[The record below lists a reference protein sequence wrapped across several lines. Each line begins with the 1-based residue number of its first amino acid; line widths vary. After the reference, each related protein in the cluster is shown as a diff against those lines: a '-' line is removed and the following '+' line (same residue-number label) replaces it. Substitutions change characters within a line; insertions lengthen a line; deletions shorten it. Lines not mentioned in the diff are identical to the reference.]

1 MSDEVLVEESP
12 IGGRGVFARKDFE
25 VGETILTID
34 DTHAIN
40 DASLVPPEEK
50 DHLDYLANGK
60 IVLMQSPEVYI
71 NHSCDPN
78 SYVKTIEE
86 KRHILAMKDIKS
98 GEEIVYDYAING
110 DYSWGAE
117 CRCGSKRCRKIVN
130 PNFWELP
137 VERQREYLPYLDDW
151 FVEKYKNK
159 VEALKMLSN

>member
-50 DHLDYLANGK
+50 G
-60 IVLMQSPEVYI
+60 
-71 NHSCDPN
+71 
-78 SYVKTIEE
+78 
-86 KRHILAMKDIKS
+86 HILAMKDIKS